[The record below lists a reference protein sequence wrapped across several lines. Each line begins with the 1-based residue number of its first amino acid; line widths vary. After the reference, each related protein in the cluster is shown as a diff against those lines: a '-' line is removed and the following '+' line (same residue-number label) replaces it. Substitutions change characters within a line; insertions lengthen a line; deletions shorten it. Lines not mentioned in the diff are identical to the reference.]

1 MKEPGK
7 VQFINSCCKM
17 SYDRIAHTSNIFF
30 PFFSHSPFL
39 SRSFLILFMTCVSV
53 WFFSFFKFYYS
64 PYSIHSPTP
73 SRFRNGSEGLRK
85 VMIDLK
91 CQILF
96 IVNRCVSIKWT
107 ILHGETQGK
116 ITLSRQEATFS
127 HILCIDIR
135 FYRTPAIFL

>member
-1 MKEPGK
+1 MLQD
-7 VQFINSCCKM
+7 VVRSHCTYYFYHFCSILLSLAVLV
-17 SYDRIAHTSNIFF
+17 SFF
-30 PFFSHSPFL
+30 PYSLHDL
-39 SRSFLILFMTCVSV
+39 CVCV
-53 WFFSFFKFYYS
+53 VFSFFKFYYS

-73 SRFRNGSEGLRK
+73 SRFRNGSEGLKK

-91 CQILF
+91 CEILF